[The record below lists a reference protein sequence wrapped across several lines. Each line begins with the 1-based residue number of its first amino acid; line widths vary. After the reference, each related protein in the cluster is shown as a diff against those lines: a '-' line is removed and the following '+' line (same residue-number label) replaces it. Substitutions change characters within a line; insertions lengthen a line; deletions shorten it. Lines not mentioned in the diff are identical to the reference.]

1 MNERKTIRII
11 IYSIELLI
19 CFSLQGISGLIPD
32 IMGCTPLLTVACVS
46 SLMLFESS
54 DIAIIFGMIC
64 GIFIDISIS
73 DVVGPYGMIMSV
85 IAFIFSYLSNEI
97 FMKRS
102 LFCILAN
109 LLICM
114 MSVFS
119 FNAGCILYLG
129 TEYDSLNF
137 IVTSLIKG
145 GYTFLF
151 ALLFCCINSGVE
163 KLKER

>member
-11 IYSIELLI
+11 IYSIELII
-19 CFSLQGISGLIPD
+19 CFSLQGIAGLIPD

-46 SLMLFESS
+46 PLILFESS

-73 DVVGPYGMIMSV
+73 NVVGPYGILMSV
-85 IAFIFSYLSNEI
+85 MAFIFSYLSNEI
-97 FMKRS
+97 FIKRT
-102 LFCILAN
+102 LFCIIASF
-109 LLICM
+109 LLCL
-114 MSVFS
+114 MSLFA
-119 FNAGCILYLG
+119 FNAGCMIYLD
-129 TEYDSLNF
+129 TEYDLISF
-137 IVTSLIKG
+137 IVTSLIEG

-151 ALLFCCINSGVE
+151 GLLFCCINSGVE

>member
-19 CFSLQGISGLIPD
+19 CFSLQGIVGLIPD

-46 SLMLFESS
+46 SLVLFESS
-54 DIAIIFGMIC
+54 DIAIIFSMIC

-73 DVVGPYGMIMSV
+73 DIVGPYGIIMSI
-85 IAFIFSYLSNEI
+85 IAFIFSYVSNEI

-102 LFCILAN
+102 LFCVIAS
-109 LLICM
+109 LLICLI
-114 MSVFS
+114 SVFAY
-119 FNAGCILYLG
+119 NAGCMLYLG
-129 TEYDSLNF
+129 VEYDSLNF
-137 IVTSLIKG
+137 VMTSLIKS

-151 ALLFCCINSGVE
+151 ALLFCCINSSIE